1 MAFLVPRR
9 STGGRGDRPWHV
21 AVVVENVAVGVD
33 TRLRKQVDDLLRAG
47 YRLSVVTRRHPDN
60 DRYRD
65 IAGMTLLE
73 YPEPAEPGGAAGYL
87 REYVV
92 SFAWASWHLLRL
104 RLRGRID
111 VLQVCQPPDIYF
123 PLAVLARWGG
133 ARVVVDQ
140 RDLMPEL
147 LASRYERPPR
157 LMTQVLYW
165 LERRTQRSA
174 DHTLT
179 VNDWLRQRLVASGAA
194 ADRVTLVRNGPVL
207 ARVERARADAALRGP
222 HRHLVCWAGKM
233 GRQDRVDLVLRVAD
247 LVVHGAGR
255 RDCGFAVLGDGEC
268 LEELR
273 DQVDEL
279 GLSPWVTVTGWLP
292 EEQVF
297 GYMASSDVGLD
308 TSLQAEVS
316 PVKAMEY
323 MASGLPLVCFDLPET
338 RSIAEDAA
346 VLVVPG
352 DERALADAVLR
363 LLDDPDARR
372 ALGAVGR
379 ERVRTW
385 LAWERQSRAYL
396 AVVAPRTGSAAAR
409 AAVRR

>member
-1 MAFLVPRR
+1 MLVLSHPDYARNPHAAAAWRECSGSSSTAHPVAAAAARGRLVVARAGRLGPAPGGRRVGGLRTGGGAASVRLTGAPEPAPRR
-9 STGGRGDRPWHV
+9 GVDDGLPGAAAFHGRSGDRPWHV

-65 IAGMTLLE
+65 VAGMTLLE

-87 REYVV
+87 REYAV

-157 LMTQVLYW
+157 LMTRVLFW

-179 VNDWLRQRLVASGAA
+179 VNDWLRQRLVASAPRRPGH
-194 ADRVTLVRNGPVL
+194 
-207 ARVERARADAALRGP
+207 ARAQRSRAGP
-222 HRHLVCWAGKM
+222 GRAGP
-233 GRQDRVDLVLRVAD
+233 
-247 LVVHGAGR
+247 GR
-255 RDCGFAVLGDGEC
+255 R
-268 LEELR
+268 R
-273 DQVDEL
+273 
-279 GLSPWVTVTGWLP
+279 
-292 EEQVF
+292 
-297 GYMASSDVGLD
+297 
-308 TSLQAEVS
+308 
-316 PVKAMEY
+316 
-323 MASGLPLVCFDLPET
+323 
-338 RSIAEDAA
+338 
-346 VLVVPG
+346 
-352 DERALADAVLR
+352 
-363 LLDDPDARR
+363 
-372 ALGAVGR
+372 
-379 ERVRTW
+379 
-385 LAWERQSRAYL
+385 
-396 AVVAPRTGSAAAR
+396 APRTAPAPGLLGGEDGPPGPGRPRPPRRRPRRAR
-409 AAVRR
+409 GGTA